1 VQNCVSVN
9 VGSRTVSGS
18 VSKLAEIC
26 CVVVIVIAAY
36 LELCLCILQAFVE
49 SNPSIKWCP
58 YPACGRAVRL
68 PDSDNPMSP
77 LFRTSSGVR
86 SPADTSHAVDCGNG
100 HIFCWFVA
108 CHSLLLPECVMLIT
122 LLIKGAQKQSCRAFI
137 GLTIHAK
144 IIGGVVPFYLKFWV
158 KLTALERNR

>member
-1 VQNCVSVN
+1 M
-9 VGSRTVSGS
+9 
-18 VSKLAEIC
+18 
-26 CVVVIVIAAY
+26 
-36 LELCLCILQAFVE
+36 QAFVE

-100 HIFCWFVA
+100 HIFCWSVA
-108 CHSLLLPECVMLIT
+108 CHSLLLPGCLRLILVLFLNFT
-122 LLIKGAQKQSCRAFI
+122 LLIYIYIYYLCCVIIARSKNSLCRSLI
-137 GLTIHAK
+137 GLLAHNK
-144 IIGGVVPFYLKFWV
+144 SHSWWWDPSYRRLSPWLVLCYVVTCCTDFLSYIFYMP
-158 KLTALERNR
+158 